1 MNKLIKWFIGLLLLP
16 LTAAISL
23 TFAKQLQADLD
34 IHQLDLTT
42 WWFIGGFVIWLILYF
57 LLPRPMWTY
66 VLGHE
71 CTHALWGLLMG
82 AKVSRLKVGQQGGSV
97 TLTKSNVL
105 ITLAP
110 YFFPFYTVLTLAA
123 YLLAGLWID
132 MSLYRPFWYAVFG
145 LTWAFHLTFT
155 LSILAIRQP
164 DIHEHGRLFSYVL
177 IYIINLATATAL
189 MNLLTDRP
197 ITALGTEMW
206 ADTVTVYRAT
216 WDAAQ
221 PFIGQIKATW

>member
-1 MNKLIKWFIGLLLLP
+1 MSKVLKWILGILLLP
-16 LTAAISL
+16 MTVAISL
-23 TFAKQLQADLD
+23 TFARQLQSDLD
-34 IHQLDLTT
+34 WQQVNLTT
-42 WWFIGGFVIWLILYF
+42 WWFAGGFVVWLILYF

-97 TLTKSNVL
+97 TLSKSNVL

-110 YFFPFYTVLTLAA
+110 YFFPFYTALTLIA
-123 YLLAGLWID
+123 YLLIGIWFD
-132 MSLYRPFWYAVFG
+132 MSLYRPFWFAVFG
-145 LTWAFHLTFT
+145 LTWSFHLTFT
-155 LSILAIRQP
+155 LSILAIHQP

-177 IYIINLATATAL
+177 IYCINLATAAAL

-197 ITALGTEMW
+197 LAELGPMIW
-206 ADTVTVYRAT
+206 ADTQTAYRYT
-216 WDAAQ
+216 WNAAQ
-221 PFIGQIKATW
+221 PLLGHLRAKW